1 MAFIVIG
8 GLGFVWMGM
17 WMFMYKKP
25 HENPRVNAAEIAY
38 IEQDKL
44 REEDKA
50 VSEKPERKMS
60 FMECLQYP
68 QAWAFAI
75 GKFMTDGV
83 WWFFLF

>member
-50 VSEKPERKMS
+50 VSENLKER
-60 FMECLQYP
+60 CHL
-68 QAWAFAI
+68 
-75 GKFMTDGV
+75 
-83 WWFFLF
+83 